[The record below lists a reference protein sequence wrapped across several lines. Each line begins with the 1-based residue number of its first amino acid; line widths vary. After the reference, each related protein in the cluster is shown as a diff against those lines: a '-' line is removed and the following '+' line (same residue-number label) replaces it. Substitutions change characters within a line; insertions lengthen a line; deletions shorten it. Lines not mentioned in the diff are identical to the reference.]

1 MFWVMMSER
10 SDEYELSI
18 DGTPPLIEQNDWRF
32 DTGRSQPMSLP
43 VIDVPFDIEPDERM
57 VDNIPA
63 YGCRGLLIN
72 ERVKAVF
79 DTLKLDNIEY
89 FPARLV
95 NQSTNQVLSPYW
107 IANIVG
113 RFSCVDHEKSDL
125 DYYNDG
131 SIQFIDKLVLKPI
144 PGGNYARIFRL
155 AEFLPVMIVSDIL
168 KNALTEQN
176 ITGFTF
182 YRPEDFSL

>member
-10 SDEYELSI
+10 SNEYELSI

-32 DTGRSQPMSLP
+32 DIGRPQPAPLP
-43 VIDVPFDIEPDERM
+43 TIDVPFEIQPDERM

-79 DTLKLDNIEY
+79 DSLKLKNIQY
-89 FPARLV
+89 FNARLV
-95 NQSTNQVLSPYW
+95 NQDTHQILSPYW
-107 IANIVG
+107 IANITETFG
-113 RFSCVDHEKSDL
+113 CVDHQQSDL

-131 SIQFIDKLVLKPI
+131 SIQFIDKLVLTHI
-144 PGGNYARIFRL
+144 PGGNHARIFRL
-155 AEFLPVMIVSDIL
+155 AEFLPVMIVSDIV
-168 KNALTEQN
+168 KNALTGN
-176 ITGFTF
+176 GITGFTF